1 MTVIEPIMTSPGPP
15 GTQPGKRH
23 GIVMEVA
30 VAAGKLPIITVGTPG
45 GMIVSGRPGCGNGVG
60 AGAGG

>member
-1 MTVIEPIMTSPGPP
+1 MTVPGPA
-15 GTQPGKRH
+15 GMQPGKRH

-45 GMIVSGRPGCGNGVG
+45 GMICSGKPGWGNGVG
-60 AGAGG
+60 VGAGG

>member
-1 MTVIEPIMTSPGPP
+1 M
-15 GTQPGKRH
+15 QPGRRH

-45 GMIVSGRPGCGNGVG
+45 GMI
-60 AGAGG
+60 